1 MPHVELKTTTDSD
14 RNGYGGSQAENGS
27 APLATRVHPFFS
39 KSAVVTAL
47 KPTPIIFRWKE
58 QERTMRYAAYVRTN
72 HRDET
77 GNAYLM
83 SQQEAIE
90 TWIAAQD
97 GVLVEVYT
105 DGAPGGRT
113 ADRPALRQMQSDA
126 SQGKFD
132 ALVVHKIDR
141 LSRNQSDLLAIRS
154 SLREDYRIQLFSV
167 IEQDE
172 LNTQYQQHPFERR
185 YAAT

>member
-1 MPHVELKTTTDSD
+1 MPQTQLNDIDESMKLTLT
-14 RNGYGGSQAENGS
+14 RSQQWHI
-27 APLATRVHPFFS
+27 L
-39 KSAVVTAL
+39 
-47 KPTPIIFRWKE
+47 RWKE

-113 ADRPALRQMQSDA
+113 ADRPALRRMQSDA
-126 SQGKFD
+126 SQGNFD
-132 ALVVHKIDR
+132 GLVVHKPDR
-141 LSRNQSDLLAIRS
+141 LSRNKTDLLAIQS
-154 SLREDYRIQLFSV
+154 LLREDHRIQLFAV
-167 IEQDE
+167 VEQEE
-172 LNTQYQQHPFERR
+172 LDTQYQQHQLERR
-185 YAAT
+185 YAATQT